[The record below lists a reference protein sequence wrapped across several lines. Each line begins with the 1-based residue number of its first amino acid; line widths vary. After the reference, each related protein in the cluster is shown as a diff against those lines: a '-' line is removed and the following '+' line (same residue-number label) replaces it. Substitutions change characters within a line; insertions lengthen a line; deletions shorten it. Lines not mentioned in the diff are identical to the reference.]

1 MLVMTGRATAVD
13 SGIGIDGGLVVLVP
27 EELSDR
33 LESSWLSVKQNFR
46 A

>member
-1 MLVMTGRATAVD
+1 MLVMTSRATAVD
-13 SGIGIDGGLVVLVP
+13 SCIGIDGGLGVFVP

-33 LESSWLSVKQNFR
+33 LETSRLRIKQNFR